1 MTLSVFLRNPA
12 KCRGPERSASG
23 FRARGAAL
31 CTPGRRCRPAPGSKT
46 GSHAFD
52 GMASCFAGLVH
63 GGAFWCQRYRAIRSW
78 RWNCSAYEHQR
89 ASATEAVQRIVE
101 IVVVRLITSDGRRSC
116 RRCDYVQ
123 RLQQITKLNRWSC
136 QLLLDDGANRL
147 PQAFVCGCLAV
158 WKNMYACAG
167 ATHSAILR
175 CCRTVEP
182 LGLAFRQ
189 CSLYPHTHFSLHLSR
204 GLMTGQ
210 PGTFLPCYVPWYRFP
225 SQVRQV
231 LSDMEIRLLPCD
243 W

>member
-52 GMASCFAGLVH
+52 GMASCFAGMVRS
-63 GGAFWCQRYRAIRSW
+63 GAKGVALYGVGDGIVVLMSTK
-78 RWNCSAYEHQR
+78 EHQQPKLSR
-89 ASATEAVQRIVE
+89 SSSRSSSSGSSL
-101 IVVVRLITSDGRRSC
+101 RYGRRSC
-116 RRCDYVQ
+116 RRGDHDQ
-123 RLQQITKLNRWSC
+123 RFQQITKLNRWSC
-136 QLLLDDGANRL
+136 QLLPDDGANRL

-210 PGTFLPCYVPWYRFP
+210 PGTFLPCYVPVSAFALR
-225 SQVRQV
+225 
-231 LSDMEIRLLPCD
+231 
-243 W
+243 

>member
-23 FRARGAAL
+23 LRAGALPSAHPAGAAAL
-31 CTPGRRCRPAPGSKT
+31 HPGSKT

-101 IVVVRLITSDGRRSC
+101 IIVVRLVTSDGRRSC

-147 PQAFVCGCLAV
+147 PQAFIHGWLAIISIDRRNDQRAV
-158 WKNMYACAG
+158 GQAA
-167 ATHSAILR
+167 LR
-175 CCRTVEP
+175 MKLTQRP
-182 LGLAFRQ
+182 AR
-189 CSLYPHTHFSLHLSR
+189 CSCSTASF
-204 GLMTGQ
+204 
-210 PGTFLPCYVPWYRFP
+210 
-225 SQVRQV
+225 
-231 LSDMEIRLLPCD
+231 
-243 W
+243 

>member
-1 MTLSVFLRNPA
+1 MGQRLRLWT
-12 KCRGPERSASG
+12 SG
-23 FRARGAAL
+23 RGAAL
-31 CTPGRRCRPAPGSKT
+31 CTPGRRCRPAPGLKT

-89 ASATEAVQRIVE
+89 ASATEAVQRIV
-101 IVVVRLITSDGRRSC
+101 VVVRLITSDGRRSC

-123 RLQQITKLNRWSC
+123 RLQQIAKLNRGSC
-136 QLLLDDGANRL
+136 QLLPDDGANRL

-210 PGTFLPCYVPWYRFP
+210 PGTFLPCYVPWYWFP

>member
-23 FRARGAAL
+23 FRARGTAL

-101 IVVVRLITSDGRRSC
+101 IIVVRLVTSDGRRSC

-147 PQAFVCGCLAV
+147 PQAFIHGWLAIISIDRRNDQRAVGQAALCMKMTQQRSGLRTGWTARCRRGSGYSDSGC
-158 WKNMYACAG
+158 
-167 ATHSAILR
+167 
-175 CCRTVEP
+175 
-182 LGLAFRQ
+182 
-189 CSLYPHTHFSLHLSR
+189 
-204 GLMTGQ
+204 
-210 PGTFLPCYVPWYRFP
+210 
-225 SQVRQV
+225 
-231 LSDMEIRLLPCD
+231 
-243 W
+243 

>member
-23 FRARGAAL
+23 HRARGAAL

-101 IVVVRLITSDGRRSC
+101 IIVVRLVTSDGRRSC

-147 PQAFVCGCLAV
+147 LQAFIHGWLAIISIDRRNDQRAV
-158 WKNMYACAG
+158 GQAALCMKLTQRPARW
-167 ATHSAILR
+167 LD
-175 CCRTVEP
+175 
-182 LGLAFRQ
+182 
-189 CSLYPHTHFSLHLSR
+189 YPMPAS
-204 GLMTGQ
+204 
-210 PGTFLPCYVPWYRFP
+210 
-225 SQVRQV
+225 VR
-231 LSDMEIRLLPCD
+231 R
-243 W
+243 

>member
-12 KCRGPERSASG
+12 KCRGPKASPLDFSASKSRA
-23 FRARGAAL
+23 FRGYAWQMQAFAERVGLQPHSLQGASL
-31 CTPGRRCRPAPGSKT
+31 CILRRCCHPAPGSKT

-123 RLQQITKLNRWSC
+123 RLQQISKLNRESC
-136 QLLLDDGANRL
+136 QLLPDDGTNRF
-147 PQAFVCGCLAV
+147 PQAFV
-158 WKNMYACAG
+158 
-167 ATHSAILR
+167 R
-175 CCRTVEP
+175 R
-182 LGLAFRQ
+182 
-189 CSLYPHTHFSLHLSR
+189 
-204 GLMTGQ
+204 
-210 PGTFLPCYVPWYRFP
+210 
-225 SQVRQV
+225 
-231 LSDMEIRLLPCD
+231 
-243 W
+243 

>member
-12 KCRGPERSASG
+12 KWRGPERSASV

-123 RLQQITKLNRWSC
+123 RLQQIAKLNRGSC
-136 QLLLDDGANRL
+136 QFLPDNGANRL
-147 PQAFVCGCLAV
+147 PQAFIRGWLAIISIDRRNDQRAVGQAALCMKMTQQRSGLRTGWTARCRRGSGYSDSGC
-158 WKNMYACAG
+158 
-167 ATHSAILR
+167 
-175 CCRTVEP
+175 
-182 LGLAFRQ
+182 
-189 CSLYPHTHFSLHLSR
+189 
-204 GLMTGQ
+204 
-210 PGTFLPCYVPWYRFP
+210 
-225 SQVRQV
+225 
-231 LSDMEIRLLPCD
+231 
-243 W
+243 

>member
-1 MTLSVFLRNPA
+1 MPWARALRLWTPG
-12 KCRGPERSASG
+12 RD
-23 FRARGAAL
+23 AAL
-31 CTPGRRCRPAPGSKT
+31 CTPGRRCRPALGSKT

-52 GMASCFAGLVH
+52 GMASCFAGVVRD
-63 GGAFWCQRYRAIRSW
+63 GVFWCRGSRATGGLIQE
-78 RWNCSAYEHQR
+78 CGAHEHQR
-89 ASATEAVQRIVE
+89 ASAAEAVQRIVE

-116 RRCDYVQ
+116 RRGDHDQ
-123 RLQQITKLNRWSC
+123 RFQQITKLNRWSC

-204 GLMTGQ
+204 GLMTGH
-210 PGTFLPCYVPWYRFP
+210 PGTFLLCYVPW
-225 SQVRQV
+225 
-231 LSDMEIRLLPCD
+231 
-243 W
+243 

>member
-1 MTLSVFLRNPA
+1 MPWARALRLWTPG
-12 KCRGPERSASG
+12 RD
-23 FRARGAAL
+23 AAL

-63 GGAFWCQRYRAIRSW
+63 GGAFWCQRYRTIRSW

-147 PQAFVCGCLAV
+147 PQAFIHGWLAIISIDRRNDQHAV
-158 WKNMYACAG
+158 
-167 ATHSAILR
+167 
-175 CCRTVEP
+175 
-182 LGLAFRQ
+182 
-189 CSLYPHTHFSLHLSR
+189 
-204 GLMTGQ
+204 GQ
-210 PGTFLPCYVPWYRFP
+210 AALCMKLTQRPARWLDCPMPA
-225 SQVRQV
+225 SVR
-231 LSDMEIRLLPCD
+231 R
-243 W
+243 

>member
-12 KCRGPERSASG
+12 QCRGPERSASG
-23 FRARGAAL
+23 LRAGALPSAHPAGAAAL
-31 CTPGRRCRPAPGSKT
+31 HPAQRQEAMLLAAWLPVLRG
-46 GSHAFD
+46 
-52 GMASCFAGLVH
+52 
-63 GGAFWCQRYRAIRSW
+63 WCA
-78 RWNCSAYEHQR
+78 
-89 ASATEAVQRIVE
+89 
-101 IVVVRLITSDGRRSC
+101 VVRSGAKGIC
-116 RRCDYVQ
+116 
-123 RLQQITKLNRWSC
+123 KLFT
-136 QLLLDDGANRL
+136 DDGADRL
-147 PQAFVCGCLAV
+147 PQVFVRRCLAV

-175 CCRTVEP
+175 CCRMVEP

-210 PGTFLPCYVPWYRFP
+210 PGAFLPCYVLWYRFP

>member
-1 MTLSVFLRNPA
+1 MPWARALRLWTPG
-12 KCRGPERSASG
+12 RD
-23 FRARGAAL
+23 AAL
-31 CTPGRRCRPAPGSKT
+31 CTPGRRCRPALGSKT

-78 RWNCSAYEHQR
+78 RWNCSAYEHKR

-101 IVVVRLITSDGRRSC
+101 IVVVRLVTSDGRRSC

-158 WKNMYACAG
+158 WKTCTPAPE
-167 ATHSAILR
+167 LR
-175 CCRTVEP
+175 I
-182 LGLAFRQ
+182 
-189 CSLYPHTHFSLHLSR
+189 
-204 GLMTGQ
+204 Q
-210 PGTFLPCYVPWYRFP
+210 PSCVAAAR
-225 SQVRQV
+225 
-231 LSDMEIRLLPCD
+231 
-243 W
+243 